1 MAIDKSKVV
10 GTEEAVARIGMEFL
24 SPDKENVPLLTDLT
38 PKEIFIISG
47 LQALAD
53 FYNSKII
60 NNFILTFQKLRVSRY
75 RIGRKELILFATGLK
90 EIEEEKRKGK
100 QLGSLLA
107 GLS

>member
-1 MAIDKSKVV
+1 MPVDKEKVV

-38 PKEIFIISG
+38 PKEIFI
-47 LQALAD
+47 LTALKALAD
-53 FYNSKII
+53 FYDSKII
-60 NNFILTFQKLRVSRY
+60 DKFILTFMKLRVSRY

-90 EIEEEKRKGK
+90 ELEEEKRKGK
-100 QLGSLLA
+100 QLSSLFA